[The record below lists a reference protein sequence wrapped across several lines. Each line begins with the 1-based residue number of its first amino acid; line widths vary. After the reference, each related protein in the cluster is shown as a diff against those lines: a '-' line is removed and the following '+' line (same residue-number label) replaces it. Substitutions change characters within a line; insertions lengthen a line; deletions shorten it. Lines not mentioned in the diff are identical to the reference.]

1 MVPATPEG
9 MSVRSGAAARGAV
22 GAGGDEAVTGHLAD
36 MSASCRGR
44 AAGYGEAGRQAGQ
57 GECQPPLGRR
67 LGGRCCCFAY
77 SNVCLEAAES
87 AHRTVT
93 LATAGLLGTW
103 PVNASYRQ
111 HVASNWSW
119 KALPL
124 LMLDHHLSR
133 S

>member
-57 GECQPPLGRR
+57 GECHR
-67 LGGRCCCFAY
+67 LGVGLVA
-77 SNVCLEAAES
+77 VAA
-87 AHRTVT
+87 A
-93 LATAGLLGTW
+93 LLIATCVWRPPNLLT
-103 PVNASYRQ
+103 AR
-111 HVASNWSW
+111 
-119 KALPL
+119 
-124 LMLDHHLSR
+124 
-133 S
+133 